1 MTELQTMGK
10 KAKAA
15 AIDLAKRTP
24 KQKTQA
30 LLEIAAALRSR
41 EADLLAANALDRQ
54 AAAAD
59 GMSPA
64 MLDRLTLNHE
74 RIEDIAKGIEEIAA
88 MKDPVGSVVE
98 GGVLPNG
105 LKVQQIRVPLGVVG
119 IIYEARPNVTADAAA
134 LCLKSSNAVILR
146 GGKESFHSTRAIAF
160 TMREAAEQAGMPAD
174 CIQFVQDTS
183 RESSKEMMGL
193 VGYLDVLIPRGG
205 AGLIR
210 CVVQNSRVPV
220 IQTGEGNCHIYVDE
234 FADIDMAASILF
246 NAKTSRPSVCNAAE
260 TALVHSKIAAKA
272 LPRIREQLDKKQ
284 VELRGCPRTMEILPG
299 ITPATEEDWAT
310 EYLDYILAVKV
321 VDSLEEAM
329 AHIAKYSTGH
339 SEAIITENYRRASQF
354 IDEVD
359 SAAVY
364 VNASTRFTDGS
375 QLGLGAEIGISTQ
388 KLHARGPMGVE
399 KLTSTKFIICGN
411 GQIR

>member
-1 MTELQTMGK
+1 
-10 KAKAA
+10 
-15 AIDLAKRTP
+15 
-24 KQKTQA
+24 
-30 LLEIAAALRSR
+30 
-41 EADLLAANALDRQ
+41 
-54 AAAAD
+54 
-59 GMSPA
+59 
-64 MLDRLTLNHE
+64 
-74 RIEDIAKGIEEIAA
+74 
-88 MKDPVGSVVE
+88 
-98 GGVLPNG
+98 
-105 LKVQQIRVPLGVVG
+105 
-119 IIYEARPNVTADAAA
+119 
-134 LCLKSSNAVILR
+134 
-146 GGKESFHSTRAIAF
+146 
-160 TMREAAEQAGMPAD
+160 
-174 CIQFVQDTS
+174 
-183 RESSKEMMGL
+183 MMGL

-260 TALVHSKIAAKA
+260 TALVHSKIAAEA

-321 VDSLEEAM
+321 VDSLKKPWP
-329 AHIAKYSTGH
+329 ISLSTLPGTAKRS
-339 SEAIITENYRRASQF
+339 SRKITAVPASL
-354 IDEVD
+354 
-359 SAAVY
+359 
-364 VNASTRFTDGS
+364 STRWTALRYMSMPLPALPTAASWVWAQKSDFY
-375 QLGLGAEIGISTQ
+375 Q

>member
-1 MTELQTMGK
+1 MP
-10 KAKAA
+10 
-15 AIDLAKRTP
+15 TP
-24 KQKTQA
+24 
-30 LLEIAAALRSR
+30 
-41 EADLLAANALDRQ
+41 
-54 AAAAD
+54 
-59 GMSPA
+59 
-64 MLDRLTLNHE
+64 
-74 RIEDIAKGIEEIAA
+74 
-88 MKDPVGSVVE
+88 
-98 GGVLPNG
+98 
-105 LKVQQIRVPLGVVG
+105 
-119 IIYEARPNVTADAAA
+119 
-134 LCLKSSNAVILR
+134 
-146 GGKESFHSTRAIAF
+146 
-160 TMREAAEQAGMPAD
+160 
-174 CIQFVQDTS
+174 
-183 RESSKEMMGL
+183 
-193 VGYLDVLIPRGG
+193 
-205 AGLIR
+205 
-210 CVVQNSRVPV
+210 
-220 IQTGEGNCHIYVDE
+220 
-234 FADIDMAASILF
+234 
-246 NAKTSRPSVCNAAE
+246 
-260 TALVHSKIAAKA
+260 
-272 LPRIREQLDKKQ
+272 
-284 VELRGCPRTMEILPG
+284 MEILPG